1 MYYQSTRNSNLQVTS
16 AVAIAQGISAD
27 GGLFIPSEI
36 PQISMEELKAL
47 ANLNYAERANV
58 VF

>member
-1 MYYQSTRNSNLQVTS
+1 MNYQSTRDSSLHVTS

-36 PQISMEELKAL
+36 LHITM
-47 ANLNYAERANV
+47 
-58 VF
+58 